1 MLQNTGNQGRIGRK
15 LALSLILAAVAL
27 AVFVIWKVDSAPRTD
42 DAYAYADTINV
53 APEVSGRI
61 VELAVQDNQA
71 VNKGDVLFRIDPRP
85 FEATLAKAEA
95 SLISL
100 DRQIELTQR
109 SVNSQRLGAAAA
121 TADVERA
128 RAAAQQA
135 RDTADRMQALLGSRY
150 VSVDQAEQ
158 ARTAERAAAA
168 QLSTALLG
176 ARGATA
182 GVSGVDA
189 LVAQR
194 SVIQAEIVLAKLD
207 LEYAT
212 VRAPCDG
219 IVVNL
224 KTSTGQLA
232 TGGRPIFTL
241 VNTSHWYVVANFR
254 ETELGH
260 IKPGQAAQV
269 YVLSDS
275 GKRFRGVV
283 ESVGYGVFADDGG
296 GEAGG
301 LPNVPRSINWVRVA
315 QRFPVRILIEKPD
328 PGVFRIGAS
337 AVAIMTP
344 SAGQTA
350 RIARGP

>member
-1 MLQNTGNQGRIGRK
+1 MSLDAQVRK
-15 LALSLILAAVAL
+15 HLSRGLVLLLTCGAIAL
-27 AVFVIWKVDSAPRTD
+27 AGVVIWHLDSAPRTD

-61 VELAVQDNQA
+61 IELAVADNQK
-71 VNKGDVLFRIDPRP
+71 VRKGDVLFRLDPRP
-85 FEATLAKAEA
+85 FQATLAKAEA
-95 SLISL
+95 SLVAL
-100 DRQIELTQR
+100 DREIELTQR
-109 SVNSQRLGAAAA
+109 SVESQKLGAAAA
-121 TADVERA
+121 TADIERA

-135 RDTADRMQALLGSRY
+135 KDTADRMQALLASRY
-150 VSVDQAEQ
+150 VSAEQAEQ
-158 ARTAERAAAA
+158 ARTAERAAQA
-168 QLSTALLG
+168 QLNTALLG

-189 LVAQR
+189 LVAER
-194 SVIQAEIVLAKLD
+194 SVTQAEIELARLN

-224 KTSTGQLA
+224 KTSSGQLA
-232 TGGRPIFTL
+232 ATGHPIFTL
-241 VNTSHWYVVANFR
+241 VNTSRWYVVANFR
-254 ETELGH
+254 ETELDH

-269 YVLSDS
+269 YVLGNS
-275 GKRFRGVV
+275 GKRFPGVV
-283 ESVGYGVFADDGG
+283 ESVGFGVFADDGG

-315 QRFPVRILIEKPD
+315 QRFPVRIRVERPD

-344 SAGQTA
+344 GAA
-350 RIARGP
+350 PRN